1 MKDLSILNYRNIF
14 PAEVSRAG
22 HLLLCLLRFSCP
34 FHRNSLRLL
43 LKPVMGDKQA
53 AALLKELVD
62 RGYLS
67 VSATGLGSF
76 YALTAKTVRYLDI
89 EGTGK
94 PYRSQHIA
102 DRLLLT
108 YWLQSYIIASAL
120 VERAT
125 AVCAEIGGFPK
136 TKENRA
142 TVLSAMS
149 SALRRHEIPFVDG
162 YNDTLY
168 QSLPQALHIYEMTQR
183 KLSQQAATLNAAY
196 TKASTSTKAASS
208 YQLAWVDVEQTR
220 AALRELLP
228 KAQLLTY
235 TSGLKVLTLDILQ
248 QNGIFIEEIGENEI
262 SFGLLDNVAY
272 GVSSRRLAKRL
283 DYIITLANTL
293 GLSPSVT
300 LYTLEDNRATLKK
313 RISLLKLPFS
323 LPPLRFCTV
332 PNTVQ
337 PRRAFESGKAE

>member
-1 MKDLSILNYRNIF
+1 MSILNYRNIF

-34 FHRNSLRLL
+34 FHRNSLLLL

-53 AALLKELVD
+53 AALLKELTD
-62 RGYLS
+62 RGYLY
-67 VSATGLGSF
+67 VSETGLGSF
-76 YALTAKTVRYLDI
+76 YALTTKTVRYLDI

-94 PYRSQHIA
+94 PYRCQRIA

-108 YWLQSYIIASAL
+108 YWLQSYIIASEL
-120 VERAT
+120 VERAA

-142 TVLSAMS
+142 SVLSAMS

-162 YNDTLY
+162 YNDARY
-168 QSLPQALHIYEMTQR
+168 PSLPQALRLYEMTQQ

-196 TKASTSTKAASS
+196 PKASSSPKAAKA

-262 SFGLLDNVAY
+262 SFGLLDNVVCGLSA
-272 GVSSRRLAKRL
+272 RRLAKRL
-283 DYIITLANTL
+283 DYITTLANTL
-293 GLSPSVT
+293 GRSPSVV
-300 LYTLEDNRATLKK
+300 LYTLEGNRAALKK
-313 RISLLKLPFS
+313 RIALLNLPFS
-323 LPPLRFCTV
+323 LPPLRFRTV

-337 PRRAFESGKAE
+337 PRKAYASSTTA